1 MKSKEEEIKAFRTF
15 CDAVGQDSY
24 FTELVQAFD
33 QVETNIRSDYS
44 ALFQVFV
51 SVDEWREKEEE
62 ARALREE
69 LRDSQLFDVRLL
81 RDRLTKA
88 VETKTTLQ
96 KEIDT
101 LRSVLSLSQDPEA
114 LRLL

>member
-15 CDAVGQDSY
+15 CDEVGEDSY
-24 FTELVQAFD
+24 FNKLVAAAD
-33 QVETNIRSDYS
+33 QVETNIRNDHP

-51 SVDEWREKEEE
+51 PEKE

-69 LRDSQLFDVRLL
+69 LRDSQLFDIRLL